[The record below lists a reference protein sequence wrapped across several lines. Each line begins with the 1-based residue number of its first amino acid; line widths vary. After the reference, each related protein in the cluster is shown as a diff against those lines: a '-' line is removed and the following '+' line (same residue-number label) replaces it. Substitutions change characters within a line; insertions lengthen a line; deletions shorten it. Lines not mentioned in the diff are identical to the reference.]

1 MRPAFEP
8 KAINRLN
15 PAASIPELWRWL
27 QNFGGTV
34 KERNP
39 RIIVETCG
47 RFRVP
52 TLRPNKRT
60 IEMPGKLLFPGIS
73 IRVKPMKRS
82 SLLLIAIALFSQL
95 AMAQTKASYNDK
107 EAIKL
112 IALSFQDAWNR
123 HDMKALSELV
133 AEDVDFINVAGVWL
147 KNRKEFEK
155 HHARAHEAQFNQSVL
170 TFKDVHIKLSVP
182 KMAVVH
188 IEWDLKGD
196 KDEDGTPRQSRQG
209 IFTWVLE
216 NQDGKWLIITA
227 HNTNARSSPR

>member
-1 MRPAFEP
+1 M
-8 KAINRLN
+8 
-15 PAASIPELWRWL
+15 
-27 QNFGGTV
+27 
-34 KERNP
+34 KERKTK
-39 RIIVETCG
+39 IIVEACG

-52 TLRPNKRT
+52 TLRHSKRT
-60 IEMPGKLLFPGIS
+60 IHMAGKLLFPAIS
-73 IRVKPMKRS
+73 MRVKPMKRS

-107 EAIKL
+107 EAIKF

-155 HHARAHEAQFNQSVL
+155 HHARAHEAQFRQSVL
-170 TFKDVHIKLSVP
+170 TFKDAHIKLSVP

-188 IEWDLKGD
+188 IEWDLKED
-196 KDEDGTPRQSRQG
+196 KDEDGTPRQPRQG
-209 IFTWVLE
+209 IFTWVLKK
-216 NQDGKWLIITA
+216 QDGKWLIITA
-227 HNTNARSSPR
+227 HNTNARGSAR